1 MNDRTV
7 LDFNF
12 ILPTKIQNE
21 IPANTVG
28 LYIQSLIGIS
38 KSIAGRVFYNGQ
50 PLENVT
56 TSVKST
62 TFASH
67 PLARYAPAFIANYVR
82 DYKLF
87 QGFSSPPSSFKE
99 GAINFVFFVHQQKLP
114 QLLFDR
120 KDTRLVCL
128 FDEPPSFGDNFKTR
142 FFYAKAKRRFLKDLN
157 RFDSFWTYHGA
168 ATQYVHKNVADAR
181 ILTFPAM
188 LDYSPPSSPEKLD
201 IQYPLKV
208 VMASSFLPW
217 HGTTEVLDFLQPLL
231 AKQLIHLTFIG
242 DGPSKAATV
251 EKSKHFPGVTFI
263 EKLDFQAYKVELRQF
278 DFGILPM
285 IPWFNSPLKLMD
297 YVRAGIGV
305 VTFES
310 SAIQSIWPREA
321 YMNVEEFTSVAENL
335 SELSAIRRR
344 TIHSATDHMKKNWGK
359 EQIEKHL
366 IKLSK

>member
-1 MNDRTV
+1 MNDQTV

-38 KSIAGRVFYNGQ
+38 KSIAGRVFYNGP
-50 PLENVT
+50 PLENVI
-56 TSVKST
+56 TSAKST

-142 FFYAKAKRRFLKDLN
+142 FSMPKQKEGFERSQ
-157 RFDSFWTYHGA
+157 SF
-168 ATQYVHKNVADAR
+168 
-181 ILTFPAM
+181 
-188 LDYSPPSSPEKLD
+188 
-201 IQYPLKV
+201 
-208 VMASSFLPW
+208 
-217 HGTTEVLDFLQPLL
+217 
-231 AKQLIHLTFIG
+231 
-242 DGPSKAATV
+242 
-251 EKSKHFPGVTFI
+251 
-263 EKLDFQAYKVELRQF
+263 
-278 DFGILPM
+278 
-285 IPWFNSPLKLMD
+285 
-297 YVRAGIGV
+297 
-305 VTFES
+305 
-310 SAIQSIWPREA
+310 
-321 YMNVEEFTSVAENL
+321 
-335 SELSAIRRR
+335 
-344 TIHSATDHMKKNWGK
+344 
-359 EQIEKHL
+359 
-366 IKLSK
+366 